1 MSSADPYAGRMP
13 QLIAAPTRIPVPG
26 GKVIDEYVG
35 AVNTP
40 HAIGRPSAPVSV
52 AHMNAPRDW
61 SEPFQTPEFGEIT
74 VVLRGTVLVDHA
86 GGRLEVGE
94 GQGVVTAPGERVRYS
109 TGPEGAEYIAVCL
122 PAFDPEAAH
131 RDDE

>member
-1 MSSADPYAGRMP
+1 MP

-26 GKVIDEYVG
+26 GNVIYEYVG
-35 AVNTP
+35 AVITP
-40 HAIGRPSAPVSV
+40 SSTLAGSVSV
-52 AHMNAPRDW
+52 AHMNAPGDW

-74 VVLRGTVLVDHA
+74 VVLRGTVLVDHD

-94 GQGVVTAPGERVRYS
+94 GQGVLTAPGERVRYS
-109 TGPEGAEYIAVCL
+109 TGAEGAEYIAVCL

-131 RDDE
+131 RDDD

>member
-1 MSSADPYAGRMP
+1 
-13 QLIAAPTRIPVPG
+13 
-26 GKVIDEYVG
+26 
-35 AVNTP
+35 
-40 HAIGRPSAPVSV
+40 
-52 AHMNAPRDW
+52 MNAPGDW

-74 VVLRGTVLVDHA
+74 VVLRGTVLVDHD

-109 TGPEGAEYIAVCL
+109 TGAEGAEYVAVCL